1 MFDESDDLYYR
12 TLFLVSQYHERET
25 YRWKQLKES
34 AEQTTTVIRD
44 VVENLVEHYDRIG
57 DQELKTLYRL
67 CQNPS
72 RGLST
77 AEKRDRVRNLDLPPA
92 DIERITDAIDDS
104 VGSVGAAMQEPEL
117 YVGGRGDNIEAEQ
130 KLHDCF
136 ERIVGN
142 YDAESELLSA
152 VSDLITI
159 EFHKVQ
165 SGRISPIL
173 HYLAPAVFPVINGR
187 SSEGMELCHRFSDD
201 KFNVS
206 TDLSA
211 YVDERER
218 YLEMRDAFDFKSH
231 LRDLDY
237 FLHWVQSDENQW
249 TAVMREG
256 IERDAWQTYPGSVSK
271 NVPERKWPV
280 WTERDI
286 ISVHWIGNP
295 SDPPD
300 NLGGQTRNFISRIS
314 PGDIIVAK
322 GGAQKLLGLGVA
334 APEGHEYVGGTDRE
348 IAIPGM
354 DEAHINENIRH
365 VDWVLTRQVSNG
377 IDTGDWNLSKDFAN
391 QRIVHCSFFNEIRWQ
406 LYKNHHDEV
415 LSALESLESK
425 SVAYATGQVREGPDD
440 DSDKENDRPARA
452 TEIKRQLE
460 KKNQV
465 VFYGPPGTGKTYTA
479 ERFARWW
486 VRQQETSDKP
496 DDRIDTV
503 TFHPSFTYE
512 DFVEGL
518 SAKTD
523 TDGQV
528 AYEVEDGSLKRI
540 RESAMDAYKK
550 ASADGTEPPRYV
562 LIIDEINRGNL
573 AQIFGE
579 LITLLE
585 ADKRGT
591 FTVDLAHSGETV
603 TLPPNL
609 YIIGTMNT
617 ADQSIAL
624 VDTALRRRFRFI
636 DFPPDLD
643 VVWSEEPTT
652 TPDAYAAV
660 TERDESISQR
670 EQLLG
675 ASVLAV
681 RELNNRILSA
691 PELGKGKQLG
701 HTYLLGHTSATEVV
715 DAWRYDIL
723 PQLEEYYFGQFDRL
737 QNELLTETG
746 ELLIQWENEQIQSFG
761 PEDLYTALC
770 NVAGIENPAPLAP
783 QTDETRTDGS
793 DGQGMSVDA
802 WEAGTKTVEAFR
814 ERSERIL
821 SAEAYQRV
829 DRLLSVGDEVGWL
842 DTGRGEKNAS
852 VQLKTDVVD
861 PGVAPLQIKQDGTLN
876 FKWDWLAY
884 RQENDLTGE
893 FLNEAAAVFNE
904 IEEYEHK
911 YDPDAEEGNVF
922 DTQNIRIQDLSD
934 EEFNQLI
941 DGFRSFVQ
949 DAAEFQ
955 DG

>member
-1 MFDESDDLYYR
+1 VYQTDTNILIITTLQTRYMFDASNDLYYR
-12 TLFLVSQYHERET
+12 TLFLVSQYHDRET
-25 YRWKQLKES
+25 YPWEQLKKS
-34 AEQTTTVIRD
+34 AEQTTTVIRA
-44 VVENLVEHYDRIG
+44 VVENLVKHYDQIG
-57 DQELKTLYRL
+57 DQELKTLYQL

-72 RGLST
+72 SGLST
-77 AEKRDRVRNLDLPPA
+77 AEKRDRVRKLDFPSA
-92 DIERITDAIDDS
+92 DIERITNAIDDS
-104 VGSVGAAMQEPEL
+104 VGSVGAAMQRPKL
-117 YVGGRGDNIEAEQ
+117 YVGGKGENIEAEK

-136 ERIVGN
+136 KRIVSN
-142 YDAESELLSA
+142 YDAESELLNA
-152 VSDLITI
+152 VSDLTTI

-173 HYLAPAVFPVINGR
+173 HYLAPEVFPVINGR
-187 SSEGMELCHRFSDD
+187 SSEGMELCHRFSSDN
-201 KFNVS
+201 FSVS

-211 YVDERER
+211 YVDERNKYIE
-218 YLEMRDAFDFKSH
+218 LRDEFDFRSH

-256 IERDAWQTYPGSVSK
+256 VERNAWQTYPGSVSQ
-271 NVPERKWPV
+271 NVPEQKWPI
-280 WTERDI
+280 WTEQNI
-286 ISVHWIGNP
+286 MSVHWIGDP

-300 NLGGQTRNFISRIS
+300 NLGGQTKNFVSRIS
-314 PGDIIVAK
+314 PGDIIIAK
-322 GGAQKLLGLGVA
+322 GGKQKLLGLGVA
-334 APEGHEYVGGTDRE
+334 SPQGHEYVGGTDRE
-348 IAIPGM
+348 IAISGM
-354 DEAHINENIRH
+354 DDSRVNENIRH
-365 VDWVLTRQVSNG
+365 VDWVLTRQVSDG
-377 IDTGDWNLSKDFAN
+377 IDTGDWDLSKNFAN

-406 LYKNHHDEV
+406 LYKNHRGEV

-425 SVAYATGQVREGPDD
+425 SVAYATGEVTDPPVPGPGNTEPEPDP
-440 DSDKENDRPARA
+440 PARA

-486 VRQQETSDKP
+486 VGQQETSDGP

-540 RESAMDAYKK
+540 RESAMEAYKK
-550 ASADGTEPPRYV
+550 ASANGTDPPRYV

-585 ADKRGT
+585 ADKRGQ

-609 YIIGTMNT
+609 YLIGTMNT

-643 VVWSEEPTT
+643 VVWSEEDTDM
-652 TPDAYAAV
+652 PDAYTAV
-660 TERDESISQR
+660 TEPKANTSQR
-670 EQLLG
+670 ERLLA

-681 RELNNRILSA
+681 KELNERIINA
-691 PELGKGKQLG
+691 PDLGKGKQLG
-701 HTYLLGHTSATEVV
+701 HTYLLGHTSIVEIV

-737 QNELLTETG
+737 RDELLTETG
-746 ELLIQWENEQIQSFG
+746 ELLIQWEQEQIKSFT

-770 NVAGIENPAPLAP
+770 NLAGLETPVSLTDSTGQPESALA
-783 QTDETRTDGS
+783 R
-793 DGQGMSVDA
+793 SVDQ
-802 WEAGTKTVEAFR
+802 
-814 ERSERIL
+814 SH
-821 SAEAYQRV
+821 
-829 DRLLSVGDEVGWL
+829 
-842 DTGRGEKNAS
+842 
-852 VQLKTDVVD
+852 
-861 PGVAPLQIKQDGTLN
+861 DG
-876 FKWDWLAY
+876 
-884 RQENDLTGE
+884 
-893 FLNEAAAVFNE
+893 
-904 IEEYEHK
+904 
-911 YDPDAEEGNVF
+911 
-922 DTQNIRIQDLSD
+922 
-934 EEFNQLI
+934 
-941 DGFRSFVQ
+941 
-949 DAAEFQ
+949 
-955 DG
+955 